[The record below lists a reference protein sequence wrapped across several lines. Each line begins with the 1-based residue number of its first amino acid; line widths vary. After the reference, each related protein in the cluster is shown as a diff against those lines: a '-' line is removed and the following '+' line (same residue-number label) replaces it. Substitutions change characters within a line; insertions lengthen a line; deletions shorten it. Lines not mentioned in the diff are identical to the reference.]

1 MPGVTSA
8 EKLILPLFFNDK
20 KDTSPLGMLL
30 SSNSVLKHLMDPWK
44 EEKVMEDFNE
54 QINLLKNASGR
65 IDQIFKPILHVVK
78 HYDSNFKSVMQNL
91 TRGFNIYREFE
102 MNTFRA

>member
-1 MPGVTSA
+1 MKIIARAAARNYIKFDRKLIFKMAMPGVTSA

-54 QINLLKNASGR
+54 
-65 IDQIFKPILHVVK
+65 
-78 HYDSNFKSVMQNL
+78 
-91 TRGFNIYREFE
+91 
-102 MNTFRA
+102 